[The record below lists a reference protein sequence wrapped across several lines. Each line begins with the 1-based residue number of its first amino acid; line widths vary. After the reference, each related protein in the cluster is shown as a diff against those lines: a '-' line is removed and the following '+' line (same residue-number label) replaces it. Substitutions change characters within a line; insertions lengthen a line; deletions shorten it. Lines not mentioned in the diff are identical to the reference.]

1 MAMIRKNNEAM
12 PVKNRI
18 ELLIKAM
25 SEGIWEKDYIFAL
38 GLLTA
43 VAEESLF
50 LLGPPGTGKSLVARR
65 LKQVFKDSR
74 SFEYLMSRFSTPD
87 EIFGPVSIKK
97 LKEEDRYERATDG
110 FLPTADIVF
119 LDEIWK
125 AGPPIQNALLTAIN
139 EKVFHNGPTT
149 QPLPLKVLVAASN
162 ELPREN
168 EGLEALWD
176 RFMVRVVSNCIEN
189 ENAFYRMMR
198 QKETRLTD
206 IKSELQIDNATL
218 ADWKSCCENV
228 ELPDSILEAITHIRH
243 GLRQLG
249 KRENVEP
256 LDYYISDRRWK
267 KAANLLRTSAFL
279 NDRTEV
285 DMSDIVLLQHMLWNN
300 VECIRPVTQLVLES
314 LFADIQK
321 SMADLSKEMQK
332 APEENARQ
340 TERSNRNA
348 FQVYHFFYAKLLPPT
363 NAKQTDTVY
372 FLLNN
377 YEQLSL
383 SKPSDGIIYYDD
395 NLKGFVVR
403 KMDVKMSAEQLRSI
417 QNLTATENRPMAV
430 KLKRG
435 ADSIF
440 IDNTEYQLEK
450 AKFGG
455 SLLGTN
461 NLINKQYVPNLANLH
476 FEESAYAI
484 RTKFEERK
492 SLLLAKNGNLFVNNT
507 DTTNL
512 KRYCQNLEKA
522 INALEVKVN
531 TLKTKQ

>member
-1 MAMIRKNNEAM
+1 
-12 PVKNRI
+12 
-18 ELLIKAM
+18 
-25 SEGIWEKDYIFAL
+25 
-38 GLLTA
+38 
-43 VAEESLF
+43 
-50 LLGPPGTGKSLVARR
+50 
-65 LKQVFKDSR
+65 
-74 SFEYLMSRFSTPD
+74 
-87 EIFGPVSIKK
+87 
-97 LKEEDRYERATDG
+97 
-110 FLPTADIVF
+110 
-119 LDEIWK
+119 
-125 AGPPIQNALLTAIN
+125 
-139 EKVFHNGPTT
+139 
-149 QPLPLKVLVAASN
+149 
-162 ELPREN
+162 
-168 EGLEALWD
+168 
-176 RFMVRVVSNCIEN
+176 
-189 ENAFYRMMR
+189 MR

-218 ADWKSCCENV
+218 VDWKSCCENV

-256 LDYYISDRRWK
+256 LDFYISDRRWK

-285 DMSDIVLLQHMLWNN
+285 DMSDIVLLQHVLWNK

-321 SMADLSKEMQK
+321 SMTDLSKEMQK
-332 APEENARQ
+332 APEENARK
-340 TERSNRNA
+340 TEGSNRNA
-348 FQVYHFFYAKLLPPT
+348 FQVYQFFYAKLLPPT
-363 NAKQTDTVY
+363 NAKQTNTVY

-417 QNLTATENRPMAV
+417 QNLTVTENRPMAV

-435 ADSIF
+435 TDSIF
-440 IDNTEYQLEK
+440 IDNKEYQLEK

-492 SLLLAKNGNLFVNNT
+492 SLLLAKNGNLFINNT